1 MKKKAFSF
9 LTAHLLIFTL
19 IFFQISYEV
28 VIASYQ
34 PARQKSAA
42 SAVSRTGDF
51 SLGVALSAEGGPGRE
66 VMDIDVAANARSLVV
81 GLGGLSLIQ
90 NPDGVSLRVL
100 DPQGQAA
107 ESVVKPLQVDKTL
120 ESQMNSW
127 AKNVIGKEKVSAD
140 LLTEAK
146 VNELMTKYPFDAQLK
161 NRAQAVI
168 NSVQTTPNLG
178 VFGRDEKGAVRNVVI
193 FNPSPGKWK
202 VEIDAKPNAKPFQA
216 IAASVPRGGMPANLE
231 LAGRAIVDRLNRELP
246 RFQRRAIKWGCNK
259 CCWCENLVGFG
270 ICFAIATY
278 ICTGGYVTAAI
289 LLSAAFWKM
298 GGMAISYVALSLW
311 LASKVPAPPNS
322 VWDVIQGWIMDSL
335 IKYACKLARC
345 C

>member
-1 MKKKAFSF
+1 MRKKALYVFA
-9 LTAHLLIFTL
+9 AHLLIFTL
-19 IFFQISYEV
+19 IFFQVSYEV
-28 VIASYQ
+28 VMASHQ
-34 PARQKSAA
+34 PAREKPTA

-51 SLGVALSAEGGPGRE
+51 SLGVALSPEGGAGNE
-66 VMDIDVAANARSLVV
+66 VMDIDVAGNARSLVV
-81 GLGGLSLIQ
+81 GLGGLSLVQ
-90 NPDGVSLRVL
+90 NPDGVTLRVL
-100 DPQGQAA
+100 DPQGRAA
-107 ESVVKPLQVDKTL
+107 ESVVRPLQVDKAL

-127 AKNVIGKEKVSAD
+127 ARNVIGKEKFSAD

-146 VNELMTKYPFDAQLK
+146 INELITKYPFNPELK

-168 NSVQTTPNLG
+168 SAVQTTPNLG
-178 VFGRDEKGAVRNVVI
+178 VIGRDEKGVVRNVVI
-193 FNPSPGKWK
+193 FNPTPGKWK
-202 VEIDAKPNAKPFQA
+202 VEVNAKPNAKPFQA
-216 IAASVPRGGMPANLE
+216 IATSVPRAGMPQNIE
-231 LAGRAIVDRLNRELP
+231 PAGREIVDRLNRKLP
-246 RFQRRAIKWGCNK
+246 SFQKRSIKWGCNK

-298 GGMAISYVALSLW
+298 GGMAISYVALSLF
-311 LASKVPAPPNS
+311 LASKVPTPPNS

-335 IKYACKLARC
+335 IRYACKLARC